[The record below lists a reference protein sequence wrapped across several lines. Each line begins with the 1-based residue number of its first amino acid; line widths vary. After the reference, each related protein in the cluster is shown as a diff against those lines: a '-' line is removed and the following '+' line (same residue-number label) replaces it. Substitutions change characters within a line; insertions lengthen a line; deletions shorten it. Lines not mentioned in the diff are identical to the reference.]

1 MRSRLLQRG
10 TLIAGLVLLA
20 GCLTTGGDDATGNNA
35 GGTTGE
41 PSVPGSSSGASSSGG
56 SSSGT
61 PTEGGTVDPPNDA
74 GAPTDANVTD
84 ASVADAEADAASDA
98 GGEPTDAGPADAGG
112 DPDAGGPPEPPF
124 LIYTCSRKKA
134 AYADY
139 DAYLAGDTYWAID
152 SNGNKFTG
160 VRPAGAPTKT
170 KIGAESPMFYNGP
183 AVGTASPPAGATPAG
198 QLTAAELATLR
209 AAIATLTAGPA
220 EAYPT
225 QTGGGSGYLLAS
237 SWTSDA
243 AGKSRRMDYDQ
254 YRFGLHV
261 SAEMW
266 FHKSTYAA
274 AAIVRRYNC
283 ATEFGTLGVW

>member
-1 MRSRLLQRG
+1 MRNRLLQRG

-20 GCLTTGGDDATGNNA
+20 GCLTTGGDDPTGNNA

-41 PSVPGSSSGASSSGG
+41 PSAPVPGSSSGG
-56 SSSGT
+56 SSSGSAS
-61 PTEGGTVDPPNDA
+61 PTEGGTVDPPDDA
-74 GAPTDANVTD
+74 GAPADANVTD
-84 ASVADAEADAASDA
+84 ASVADAEPDVVSDA
-98 GGEPTDAGPADAGG
+98 GGEPADAGAADAGG
-112 DPDAGGPPEPPF
+112 DPDAGGAPPF
-124 LIYTCSRKKA
+124 LVYTCSRRKA
-134 AYADY
+134 SYADY
-139 DAYLAGDTYWAID
+139 DAYFAGDTYWAID

-170 KIGAESPMFYNGP
+170 KIGAESPMFYSGP

-225 QTGGGSGYLLAS
+225 QTGGGAGYLLAS

-274 AAIVRRYNC
+274 ASIVRRYNC
-283 ATEFGTLGVW
+283 ATEFGTLGAW